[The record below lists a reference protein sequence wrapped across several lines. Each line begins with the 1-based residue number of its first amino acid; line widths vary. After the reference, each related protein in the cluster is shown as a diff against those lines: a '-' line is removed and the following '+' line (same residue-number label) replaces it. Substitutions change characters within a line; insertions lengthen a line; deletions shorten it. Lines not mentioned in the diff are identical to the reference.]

1 MHQVLAALT
10 HFTFWLRAQK
20 QLQLEIEKLRLQ
32 NEALRLQ
39 QATTLFTN
47 CRRRLASGHPKKI
60 LTSALFV
67 GTPHPAGFKLHT
79 N

>member
-39 QATTLFTN
+39 QNEALRLQQATTLFTN
-47 CRRRLASGHPKKI
+47 CRRRLASGHLKK
-60 LTSALFV
+60 T
-67 GTPHPAGFKLHT
+67 
-79 N
+79 